1 MKLIRIC
8 ITLITVLLA
17 SVASAQVIYPNDSV
31 RYDEFGDEIVP
42 ADKILVADSTSD
54 ARVIYPADAK
64 KIVAANDSVT
74 KRVKRDWSTWR
85 PNPKRAMWLALVIP
99 GGGQIYNRKYWK
111 LPIVY
116 GGFVGCAYAMRW
128 NNQMYK
134 DYSKA
139 YMDLMDNDPK
149 TESYNQ
155 FLHLGAQIN
164 DQNMSRYEKLFK
176 NRKDKYRRWRDL
188 SFFALVGVY
197 ALSVVDA
204 YVDASLSEFDLS
216 DDLSLRV
223 EPAVINN
230 PTGRDRIRQN
240 ALGIQCALTF

>member
-54 ARVIYPADAK
+54 TRIIYPADAK

-74 KRVKRDWSTWR
+74 KRAKRDWSTWR

>member
-1 MKLIRIC
+1 
-8 ITLITVLLA
+8 
-17 SVASAQVIYPNDSV
+17 
-31 RYDEFGDEIVP
+31 
-42 ADKILVADSTSD
+42 
-54 ARVIYPADAK
+54 
-64 KIVAANDSVT
+64 
-74 KRVKRDWSTWR
+74 
-85 PNPKRAMWLALVIP
+85 
-99 GGGQIYNRKYWK
+99 
-111 LPIVY
+111 
-116 GGFVGCAYAMRW
+116 MRW